1 MSAFT
6 NPALNAFAA
15 AIGTRFVLAQV
26 VIRPTPSGFELR
38 HVANEARAAESLE
51 LVTVEATRALAQH
64 TASGAFRPLKSAP
77 NLRTGWRVLTRELA
91 DLGTALDQLYPGAVS
106 DWFAAQSDPPP
117 ATHYR
122 DYVNRQTGMYRI
134 AQMLDDAQAGRMIRA
149 NCASEFCLK
158 RRFWT
163 VEGLPADSAETK
175 SAIPCLEPCAL
186 LLEFARKA
194 MRLEQEPALPLKI
207 AVSEA
212 GVLEAALKL
221 ALQQPPTDAREADFS
236 SDSNPRRI
244 KLLLEKLA
252 ATPRPTPESAAKGD

>member
-6 NPALNAFAA
+6 NPALSAFAA
-15 AIGTRFVLAQV
+15 TIGTRFVLAQV
-26 VIRPTPSGFELR
+26 VIRPTASGFELR

-51 LVTVEATRALAQH
+51 LITVED

-77 NLRTGWRVLTRELA
+77 NLRTGWRVVTRELA

-106 DWFAAQSDPPP
+106 DWFAAQSNPPP

-134 AQMLDDAQAGRMIRA
+134 AQLLDDSQAGRMIRA

-158 RRFWT
+158 QRLWT

-175 SAIPCLEPCAL
+175 SALPCLEPCAL

-221 ALQQPPTDAREADFS
+221 ALQQPPTDAREADFA